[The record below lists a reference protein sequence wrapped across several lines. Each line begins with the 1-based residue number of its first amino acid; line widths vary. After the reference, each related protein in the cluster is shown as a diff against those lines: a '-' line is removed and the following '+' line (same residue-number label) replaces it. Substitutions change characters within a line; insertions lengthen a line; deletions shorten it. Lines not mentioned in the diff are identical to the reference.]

1 MNILTRSML
10 WTMWLVSIRQI
21 VYVTYEHVKLYYII
35 QSAGIIGLSH
45 EYTTADTTNKNMSLF
60 CIDVIATLIKVAEI
74 LKTQP
79 VTGIL
84 YLSYL
89 ASLTLKT

>member
-1 MNILTRSML
+1 MA
-10 WTMWLVSIRQI
+10 
-21 VYVTYEHVKLYYII
+21 YCATY
-35 QSAGIIGLSH
+35 

-60 CIDVIATLIKVAEI
+60 CIDVIATHIKVAAI

-84 YLSYL
+84 YLSNL
-89 ASLTLKT
+89 AYLTLKT